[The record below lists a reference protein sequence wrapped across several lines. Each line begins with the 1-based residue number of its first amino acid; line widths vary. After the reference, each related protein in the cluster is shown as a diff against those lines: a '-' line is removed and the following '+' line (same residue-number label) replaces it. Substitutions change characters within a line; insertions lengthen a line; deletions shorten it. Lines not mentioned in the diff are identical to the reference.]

1 MQIEASF
8 ITLPAMPNRREWVLL
23 AYRMPR
29 EPSSPRIAVWRKLRR
44 LGVAQIVD
52 GMVALPTS
60 PRNRE
65 NFDWIADE
73 IAHAGGE
80 ATVWVAQPGSA
91 ADERSLMTRMASAI
105 VVEYEELIEE
115 AREAQNSSTASS
127 RRTCDRLSRQ
137 LARIAQRDY
146 FPDDVRDQARQAIA
160 DLKKVVEVTV

>member
-1 MQIEASF
+1 MS
-8 ITLPAMPNRREWVLL
+8 NRREWVLL

-44 LGVAQIVD
+44 LGAAQIVD
-52 GMVALPTS
+52 GLVALPLS

-73 IAHAGGE
+73 IAHAAGE
-80 ATVWVAQPGSA
+80 ASIWIGHMGTA
-91 ADERSLMTRMASAI
+91 ADERSLTTRMISAI
-105 VVEYEELIEE
+105 VTEYEQLIQE
-115 AREAQNSSTASS
+115 AGDAQNEGTASR

-146 FPDDVRDQARQAIA
+146 FSTDERDRARQAIA
-160 DLKKVVEVTV
+160 DLKTVAEVTA